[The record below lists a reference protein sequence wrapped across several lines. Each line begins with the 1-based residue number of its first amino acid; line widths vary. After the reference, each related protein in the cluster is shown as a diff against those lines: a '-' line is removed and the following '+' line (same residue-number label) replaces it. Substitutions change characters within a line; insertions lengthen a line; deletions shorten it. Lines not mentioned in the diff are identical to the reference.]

1 MRFLEREMNSDIQT
15 SPIRFIPIDPE
26 DPEFLAPNIIR
37 WQVNMKPHSWCP
49 PTDLIETS
57 DRLVIRVEIAG
68 MKKSDFSI
76 HIDQKRV
83 IISGQRAETHEDRS
97 FHRMEIAFGEFE
109 SDIELPVAIDV
120 DKVTAEYK
128 DGFLSINLPKSLPK
142 SIPLHTITPE

>member
-1 MRFLEREMNSDIQT
+1 MNSEIQT
-15 SPIRFIPIDPE
+15 SPIRLIPIDAD

-37 WQVNMKPHSWCP
+37 WRVNMKPHLWSP
-49 PTDLIETS
+49 PTDLIETN

-83 IISGQRAETHEDRS
+83 VISGQRAELHEERS

-109 SDIELPVAIDV
+109 SDINLPVSIDV
-120 DKVTAEYK
+120 DKVSADYK
-128 DGFLSINLPKSLPK
+128 DGFLTINLPKTQPRT
-142 SIPLHTITPE
+142 IPIQTSHNG